1 MNKFLTKSMQKIF
14 TTLNSNLDE
23 FKNKTILI
31 TGANG
36 LIGGF
41 LSDFFIY
48 LNDEHDFNCQLVLTS
63 LSNNPK
69 RLSDIRYRKDVKYHS
84 KDLTNDAWFFD
95 EIDFCIYCAGYA
107 QPNKFLSN
115 AKKTY
120 KLNVDAMVK
129 TFQSVFHDR
138 KNAKM
143 LFISSSEVYALND
156 TYKPHQEIDELKLDL
171 WHKRA
176 PYIVGKTVGEYNV
189 GLLRQKGYEV
199 KSARVS
205 LCYGPGHVME
215 DTRVMSE
222 LTLKGIENE
231 TINLF
236 DDGSAFR
243 KYQHISDC
251 SIMLINILLKGKEE
265 VYNVGGKEETT
276 IYDMAKIIGDRFNKE
291 VVKGKVNNDVASS
304 APKKVSISLK
314 RYENEFG
321 EFEFTLFND
330 GMKNYLDWYDDEYR
344 EYMV

>member
-1 MNKFLTKSMQKIF
+1 
-14 TTLNSNLDE
+14 
-23 FKNKTILI
+23 
-31 TGANG
+31 
-36 LIGGF
+36 
-41 LSDFFIY
+41 
-48 LNDEHDFNCQLVLTS
+48 
-63 LSNNPK
+63 
-69 RLSDIRYRKDVKYHS
+69 
-84 KDLTNDAWFFD
+84 
-95 EIDFCIYCAGYA
+95 
-107 QPNKFLSN
+107 
-115 AKKTY
+115 
-120 KLNVDAMVK
+120 MVK
-129 TFQSVFHDR
+129 TFQSVMFER
-138 KNAKM
+138 ESAKM

-156 TYKPHQEIDELKLDL
+156 TSKPHCETDELKLDL

-176 PYIVGKTVGEYNV
+176 PYIIGKTTGEYNV
-189 GLLRQKGYEV
+189 GLLRQKGYDV

-304 APKKVSISLK
+304 APKKVSISLD
-314 RYENEFG
+314 RYEEEFD
-321 EFEFTLFND
+321 EFEFTSFDD
-330 GMKNYLDWYDDEYR
+330 GMKNYLDWYHDTYKSLN
-344 EYMV
+344 

>member
-1 MNKFLTKSMQKIF
+1 MNKFLTESMNKIIEVLGF
-14 TTLNSNLDE
+14 TLDE

-48 LNDEHDFNCQLVLTS
+48 LNDNHDFNCQLILTS
-63 LSNNPK
+63 LSREPK
-69 RLSDIRYRKDVKYHS
+69 RLQHLVYRADVIYYS
-84 KDLTNDAWFFD
+84 RDLTNDTWFFD
-95 EIDFCIYCAGYA
+95 EIDFCFYCAGYA
-107 QPNKFLSN
+107 QPNKFLADSQ
-115 AKKTY
+115 KTY
-120 KLNVDAMVK
+120 LLNVDSMVEV
-129 TFQSVFHDR
+129 FSSVFFNKKR
-138 KNAKM
+138 KAKM
-143 LFISSSEVYALND
+143 IYISSSEVYALND
-156 TYKPHQEIDELKLDL
+156 TTKPHCETDELKLDL

-176 PYIVGKTVGEYNV
+176 PYIIGKVAGEYNV
-189 GLLRQKGYEV
+189 GLLREKEFDV

-222 LTLKGIENE
+222 LTLKGIENK

-251 SIMLINILLKGKEE
+251 CIMLINILLKGKHE

-276 IYDMAKIIGDRFNKE
+276 IYDMAKIIGDRFGKE

-304 APKKVSISLK
+304 APKKVSISLD
-314 RYENEFG
+314 RYEEEFS
-321 EFEFTLFND
+321 EFEFTTFKS
-330 GMKNYLDWYDDEYR
+330 GMENYLNWYEG
-344 EYMV
+344 EHSK